1 MDSSWIDSGGEMSEE
16 ESKAFVI
23 RDRRGHGDDKEK
35 VQAGPAA
42 IPSSA
47 PPRSLAQDDAAPQ
60 TTASH
65 EGAMPV
71 TFSGFIFSL
80 STSAMM
86 LMGEQLDPQQGQMP
100 VNLAQAKEIIDILSM
115 LESKTRGN
123 LATDEQAVL
132 TDMLYALRMKYVDA
146 ASGSHSHSPHSS

>member
-1 MDSSWIDSGGEMSEE
+1 MSEE

-35 VQAGPAA
+35 AQASSMAT
-42 IPSSA
+42 PSSA
-47 PPRSLAQDDAAPQ
+47 PPRSVSSDDAASQ
-60 TTASH
+60 SAASH
-65 EGAMPV
+65 EDVMPV

-123 LATDEQAVL
+123 LATEEQSVL

-146 ASGSHSHSPHSS
+146 ASGKH